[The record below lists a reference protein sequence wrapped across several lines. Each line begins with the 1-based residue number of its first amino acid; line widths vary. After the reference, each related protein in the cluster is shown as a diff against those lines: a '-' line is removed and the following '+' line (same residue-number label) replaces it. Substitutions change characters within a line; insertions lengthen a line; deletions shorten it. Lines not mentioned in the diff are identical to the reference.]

1 MQGAERI
8 TGYLSRAFALRKRLS
23 TQMYFGIAGGV
34 LMTVAASLVGVMSFN
49 RVGEFVSHVN
59 DDSLP
64 DMAAA
69 FDVGLTS
76 GTLAS
81 AGGQLTTTTSPSEFN
96 QLLASVEAAR
106 SDLQAQLDVLEQ
118 RAIDRVLFD
127 RIRTDVGTL
136 ISNIDAIQA
145 SMLEQF
151 ALNARIEGVQL
162 EIAQLTTRV
171 NDLVI
176 PAIDDQIFYVVT
188 GYRDA
193 QAEPASLDEHL
204 SIDEVNTYQRLS
216 ELQSDAT
223 LASQILT
230 SAFALG
236 SAAEVEPLR
245 ERFWAVEGRIQGNL
259 TAFEGNQGYR
269 DLEEIFAQLIYLGSG
284 EGRTF
289 DLVTQLL
296 RLSRT
301 QDELV
306 DINRNITIQM
316 LGDVA
321 TLATQAQASAQE
333 SAEASTGAISF
344 GRLLLIGI
352 TALAIVGALLVS
364 WLAIGRSLLR
374 RLEMLSVWMQKM
386 AAGDLE
392 ARAEVGGHDEVADM
406 AAALEVF
413 RRHALE
419 VQRLNL
425 VEQQAQELQ
434 VQKDALERQGQE
446 LQVQKGE
453 LERQGQELQVKNDEL
468 EKVLG
473 DLQNAQDQIVMQ
485 EKLAALGELTAGVA
499 HEIRNPLNFV
509 KNFSE
514 ASNDLI
520 SELRDILKEEDGE
533 TKEITEDDK
542 SYILEVSDD
551 LESNLERVL
560 SHTARA
566 NRIVEDMLKM
576 GRSSTSWQ
584 MTDMNTLVEEY
595 ARLAYH
601 SARGT
606 DQDVLVDFQF
616 DLDESMEEMEVVTQD
631 MGRVFLNM
639 VGNSCYATNE
649 KRQQV
654 LAGGGTNSDY
664 MPTIWIST
672 KRDEENAVIR
682 IRDNGMGMP
691 PEVQEKIFNPFFT
704 TKPTD
709 KGTGLGLA
717 ISADIIRTHGGAI
730 EVESEEGNFTE
741 MKITLPLSGGVH
753 NGHAAEE
760 NAPAWPRGEA
770 DDDTDTDDD
779 DADDGAPEAD
789 GEKP

>member
-1 MQGAERI
+1 MLVRERI
-8 TGYLSRAFALRKRLS
+8 LSYLNRAFALRKRLS
-23 TQMYFGIAGGV
+23 TQMYFGIGGVV
-34 LMTVAASLVGVMSFN
+34 LMTVAASFVGVLSFN
-49 RVGEFVSHVN
+49 QVGELVSRVN

-64 DMAAA
+64 DMTAA

-81 AGGQLTTTTSPSEFN
+81 AGGQLITTTSVAEFN

-106 SDLQAQLDVLEQ
+106 SNLQTQLDELEG
-118 RAIDRVLFD
+118 RAIDPVLFE
-127 RIRTDVGTL
+127 RIRNDVGTL
-136 ISNIDAIQA
+136 IANIDALED
-145 SMLEQF
+145 SMLERF
-151 ALNARIEGVQL
+151 ALNARIDGVLL
-162 EIAQLTTRV
+162 EITQLTSQA

-176 PAIDDQIFYVVT
+176 PAIDDQIFYVIT

-193 QAEPASLDEHL
+193 QSEPAPLDQHL
-204 SIDEVNTYQRLS
+204 SLDEVNTYQRLA

-236 SAAEVEPLR
+236 SVSEVEPLR

-259 TAFEGNQGYR
+259 TAFEGNPIYR
-269 DLEEIFAQLIYLGSG
+269 QLEEIFAQLICLGSG

-289 DLVTQLL
+289 DLIAQLL
-296 RLSRT
+296 RLSQT
-301 QDELV
+301 QNEIV
-306 DINRNITIQM
+306 DRNRGITIRM

-333 SAEASTGAISF
+333 AAEASTGAISF
-344 GRLLLIGI
+344 GRILLIGI

-364 WLAIGRSLLR
+364 WFVIGRSLLR
-374 RLEMLSVWMQKM
+374 RLEMLSGWMRKM

-392 ARAEVGGHDEVADM
+392 ARADVGGHDEVTDM

-425 VEQQAQELQ
+425 VEQLAQELQ
-434 VQKDALERQGQE
+434 G
-446 LQVQKGE
+446 
-453 LERQGQELQVKNDEL
+453 KNDEL

-473 DLQNAQDQIVMQ
+473 DLQTAQDQIVTQ

-533 TKEITEDDK
+533 SKEITEDDR
-542 SYILEVSDD
+542 SYILEVSGD
-551 LESNLERVL
+551 LESNLDRVL

-584 MTDMNTLVEEY
+584 MTDINVLVEEY

-616 DLDESMEEMEVVTQD
+616 DLDENMGEMEVVTQD

-649 KRQQV
+649 KRQKV
-654 LAGGGTNSDY
+654 LAAGGANSDY
-664 MPTIWIST
+664 MPTVWIST
-672 KRDEENAVIR
+672 KREGDNAVIS

-717 ISADIIRTHGGAI
+717 ISADIIRTHGGFI

-741 MKITLPLSGGVH
+741 MKITLPLSGGAH
-753 NGHAAEE
+753 NAQAAEGG
-760 NAPAWPRGEA
+760 APANASSNGQQA
-770 DDDTDTDDD
+770 GD
-779 DADDGAPEAD
+779 DAPASASLDDAAPEAD
-789 GEKP
+789 DGNEAPDGESP

>member
-1 MQGAERI
+1 MQVAERI
-8 TGYLSRAFALRKRLS
+8 PGYLSRAFALRKRLS
-23 TQMYFGIAGGV
+23 TQMYFGIAGAV
-34 LMTVAASLVGVMSFN
+34 LMTVSASLVGVISFN
-49 RVGEFVSHVN
+49 QVGASVSRVN

-64 DMAAA
+64 DMTAA

-81 AGGQLTTTTSPSEFN
+81 AGGQLTTTTSAAQFN

-106 SDLQAQLDVLEQ
+106 SDLQAQLDELER
-118 RAIDRVLFD
+118 RAIDPVLFN
-127 RIRTDVGTL
+127 RIRDDVGTL

-145 SMLEQF
+145 SMLERF

-162 EIAQLTTRV
+162 EINQLTARV

-193 QAEPASLDEHL
+193 QAEPAPLDQHL
-204 SIDEVNTYQRLS
+204 SLDEVNTYQRLG

-223 LASQILT
+223 LASQILA

-236 SAAEVEPLR
+236 SAAEVQPLR
-245 ERFWAVEGRIQGNL
+245 ERFQAVEGRIQGNL
-259 TAFEGNQGYR
+259 TAFEDNPIYR
-269 DLEEIFAQLIYLGSG
+269 QLEEIFAQLIHLGSG

-289 DLVTQLL
+289 DLITQLL
-296 RLSRT
+296 RLSQT
-301 QDELV
+301 QNELV
-306 DINRNITIQM
+306 DLNRLITIRL

-321 TLATQAQASAQE
+321 TLATQAQASAQDA
-333 SAEASTGAISF
+333 AEASTGAISF

-352 TALAIVGALLVS
+352 TVLAIIGALLVS
-364 WLAIGRSLLR
+364 WLVIGRSLLR
-374 RLEMLSVWMQKM
+374 RLEMLSAWMRKM

-392 ARAEVGGHDEVADM
+392 ARAEVGGHDEVTDM

-425 VEQQAQELQ
+425 VEQLAEELQ
-434 VQKDALERQGQE
+434 G
-446 LQVQKGE
+446 
-453 LERQGQELQVKNDEL
+453 KNDEL

-473 DLQNAQDQIVMQ
+473 DLQTAQDQIVMQ

-514 ASNDLI
+514 ASNELI
-520 SELRDILKEEDGE
+520 SELRDILKEEEGE
-533 TKEITEDDK
+533 SKQITEDDM

-551 LESNLERVL
+551 LESNIERVL

-576 GRSSTSWQ
+576 GRSSTAWQ
-584 MTDMNTLVEEY
+584 MTDMNQLLEEY

-649 KRQQV
+649 RRQKV
-654 LAGGGTNSDY
+654 LAAGGMNSDY

-672 KRDEENAVIR
+672 KREEENAVIR

-691 PEVQEKIFNPFFT
+691 PEVQEKVFNPFFT

-717 ISADIIRTHGGAI
+717 ISSDIIRTHGGAI
-730 EVESEEGNFTE
+730 EVESEEGEFTE
-741 MKITLPLSGGVH
+741 MKITLPLSGGPH
-753 NGHAAEE
+753 NGQAEE
-760 NAPAWPRGEA
+760 DAPAWPREQLV
-770 DDDTDTDDD
+770 DDEDDPEDVSLD
-779 DADDGAPEAD
+779 DNVEDGADEEAPAAD
-789 GEKP
+789 GDEAQDDERP